1 MRHYAARHG
10 LWQLDERFAYLS
22 GSVPPPGIRA
32 FRVLEHGHYTEKAL
46 KSLLRAR
53 GIGRL
58 EILVRGLDVDPNTL
72 RKRLKLAGSDE
83 ASVVLTRVGAK
94 PVMVLCRAE
103 RT

>member
-1 MRHYAARHG
+1 MEQVVHLKSEPGRAKPG
-10 LWQLDERFAYLS
+10 NS
-22 GSVPPPGIRA
+22 GHADYVLVVRVEGDQAPPAVTLR
-32 FRVLEHGHYTEKAL
+32 RAL